1 MSRKRDRDDRVD
13 LAARLGL
20 TPSDEAAADRDGAHA
35 ESGAGALQESE
46 SLRRA
51 QRAYRRRRRL
61 VALLITILVVLA
73 LAALGLVLWSTGVL
87 GGS

>member
-1 MSRKRDRDDRVD
+1 VSRKRDRDQRID
-13 LAARLGL
+13 LSARLGL
-20 TPSDEAAADRDGAHA
+20 TPADQAAGAQPGGDDETGAD
-35 ESGAGALQESE
+35 ALQESA

-61 VALLITILVVLA
+61 FALLVVVLVVLA
-73 LAALGLVLWSTGVL
+73 LTALGVVLWSTGVV

>member
-1 MSRKRDRDDRVD
+1 MSRKRDREDRVD

-20 TPSDEAAADRDGAHA
+20 TPSDEAAAGRDGTGA
-35 ESGAGALQESE
+35 EAGADALKESE

-61 VALLITILVVLA
+61 VALLVTVLLVLA
-73 LAALGLVLWSTGVL
+73 LAALGLVLWSTGVV

>member
-20 TPSDEAAADRDGAHA
+20 TPSDGTSAGRDGADA
-35 ESGAGALQESE
+35 ETGAGALKESE

-61 VALLITILVVLA
+61 VALLVTFLVVLA
-73 LAALGLVLWSTGVL
+73 LAALGLVVWSTGVV